1 MANADEH
8 LNQWLRDAHAM
19 EQQAEEML
27 SAQAS
32 RLEHYPVLRGR
43 IQEHL
48 EETRSQRQ
56 RLETCMQRRGV
67 SPSAMKDFAA
77 KVTAMMQGVGGM
89 MAGDEVV
96 KGVLA
101 SYTFEHFEVG
111 SYRILSAA
119 AEAVGD
125 METARLCEE
134 ICREEERMASW
145 LYDEMPE
152 ITATYLSRDEVGLDD
167 EAKA

>member
-77 KVTAMMQGVGGM
+77 KVTAV
-89 MAGDEVV
+89 MAAKV
-96 KGVLA
+96 
-101 SYTFEHFEVG
+101 SRWRNCNT
-111 SYRILSAA
+111 RAA
-119 AEAVGD
+119 IIAA
-125 METARLCEE
+125 MR
-134 ICREEERMASW
+134 S
-145 LYDEMPE
+145 
-152 ITATYLSRDEVGLDD
+152 
-167 EAKA
+167 

>member
-1 MANADEH
+1 
-8 LNQWLRDAHAM
+8 
-19 EQQAEEML
+19 
-27 SAQAS
+27 
-32 RLEHYPVLRGR
+32 
-43 IQEHL
+43 
-48 EETRSQRQ
+48 
-56 RLETCMQRRGV
+56 MQRRGV

-101 SYTFEHFEVG
+101 SYTFEHFEAG
-111 SYRILSAA
+111 SSRILSAA